1 MCRQKASGAS
11 YSRLPEDDGA
21 KSFTAENAELAKLNC
36 FLFSFRK
43 KSDSSAPSAVRC
55 LYNWCWASEPL
66 ITVLLPSTLRV
77 TDSDRI
83 EVHEPV
89 ATIGELVESI
99 DRRIPGFR
107 DQLDDSV
114 FNFAVNDEMLL
125 HHARERA
132 LRDGDVV
139 EVIPT
144 ISGG

>member
-1 MCRQKASGAS
+1 MIS
-11 YSRLPEDDGA
+11 
-21 KSFTAENAELAKLNC
+21 
-36 FLFSFRK
+36 
-43 KSDSSAPSAVRC
+43 
-55 LYNWCWASEPL
+55 
-66 ITVLLPSTLRV
+66 VLLPSTLRV
-77 TDSDRI
+77 NDSNRI
-83 EVHEPV
+83 EVHEAVETV
-89 ATIGELVESI
+89 AELVNAI

-125 HHARERA
+125 YRARERA

>member
-1 MCRQKASGAS
+1 MI
-11 YSRLPEDDGA
+11 
-21 KSFTAENAELAKLNC
+21 
-36 FLFSFRK
+36 
-43 KSDSSAPSAVRC
+43 V
-55 LYNWCWASEPL
+55 
-66 ITVLLPSTLRV
+66 VVLPSTLETKEHRF
-77 TDSDRI
+77 

-89 ATIGELVESI
+89 GTVAELVDLI
-99 DRRIPGFR
+99 DRRLPGFR
-107 DQLDDSV
+107 EQLDDSV